1 MNKVTKEL
9 KGVYNQISQEFSASR
24 VFPWEE
30 LQVFI
35 PYIEDNFKVLDLGC
49 GNGRLLKSLADSNKN
64 FKYQG
69 IDFSDKLIKQAKQQ
83 FSNFDFQ
90 LADIREID
98 FAANSF
104 DMVFSIATFH
114 HLENKKERQEMLAKI
129 YKWLK
134 PGGYLF
140 MTNWDL
146 QQKKYWKS
154 FFKHWWQKR
163 AWNDCFIS
171 WQKYSG
177 DNKKLWRY
185 YHSFTARE
193 LEKLLT
199 QARFKLKPKG
209 VYKTKWNIN
218 SFVQKANK

>member
-146 QQKKYWKS
+146 QQ
-154 FFKHWWQKR
+154 H
-163 AWNDCFIS
+163 
-171 WQKYSG
+171 
-177 DNKKLWRY
+177 
-185 YHSFTARE
+185 
-193 LEKLLT
+193 
-199 QARFKLKPKG
+199 
-209 VYKTKWNIN
+209 
-218 SFVQKANK
+218 